1 MSALAQAEVT
11 LEHIRA
17 AQRRI
22 AGSVLRTPVL
32 ESKVLNELSGA
43 RLYFKCENLQSVGA
57 FKVRGASNAIL
68 ARPAAQLRA
77 GVVTHSSGNHGA
89 AVAHIA
95 QLHGLNARIVMPEN
109 ASAAKLAAVRAYGAQ
124 VALCQPTLA
133 AREAMAA
140 QIVAETG
147 AQFIHPYDDPYVIAG
162 QGTIGL
168 ELLEQVP
175 QLQWLLCPVGGG
187 GLASGLGVAAKGLRP
202 DIHVIAVEPAG
213 ADDAYRSFGSGVLA
227 GPSQPNTIADGL
239 RGALSPRTFALI
251 QRHIDAIVRVEEPGI
266 VRAMRA
272 LWQNLRLIIEASA
285 AVPFAAVLERSLDVR
300 GAHVGIVLTGGN
312 VDLDALP
319 W

>member
-1 MSALAQAEVT
+1 MTQPDVSLAD
-11 LEHIRA
+11 IRA

-32 ESKVLNELSGA
+32 ESPLLDETTGA
-43 RLYFKCENLQSVGA
+43 RLYFKCESLQPVGA
-57 FKVRGASNAIL
+57 FKLRGASNAIE
-68 ARPAAQLRA
+68 ARTSEQLRA

-89 AVAHIA
+89 AVAYA
-95 QLHGLNARIVMPEN
+95 ARRRNLSARIVMPRN
-109 ASAAKLAAVRAYGAQ
+109 ASAAKLAAVRSLGAQ
-124 VALCQPTLA
+124 VLLCEPTLA

-140 QIVAETG
+140 QVASESG
-147 AQFIHPYDDPYVIAG
+147 ALFIHPYDDPYVIAG

-175 QLQWLLCPVGGG
+175 QLEWLLCPVGGG
-187 GLASGLGVAAKGLRP
+187 GLASGLGVAVKALRP
-202 DIHVIAVEPAG
+202 DIHLIAVEPAA
-213 ADDAYRSFGSGVLA
+213 ADDAQRSFAAGALA
-227 GPSQPNTIADGL
+227 PAAAAHTIADGL
-239 RGALSPRTFALI
+239 RATLSARTFKLM
-251 QRHIDAIVRVEEPGI
+251 REHFDAVVTVDEAAI

-272 LWQNLRLIIEASA
+272 LWQNLRIIVEASS
-285 AVPFAAVLERSLDVR
+285 AVPFAAVLERSIDVQ

>member
-1 MSALAQAEVT
+1 MTQPEVSLAD
-11 LEHIRA
+11 IRA

-32 ESKVLNELSGA
+32 ESPSLDETTGA
-43 RLYFKCENLQSVGA
+43 RLYFKCESLQPVGA
-57 FKVRGASNAIL
+57 FKLRGASNAIE
-68 ARPAAQLRA
+68 ARTGEQLRA

-89 AVAHIA
+89 AVAYA
-95 QLHGLNARIVMPEN
+95 ARRRNLSARIVMPRN
-109 ASAAKLAAVRAYGAQ
+109 ASAAKLAAVRSLGAQ
-124 VALCQPTLA
+124 VLLCEPTLA

-140 QIVAETG
+140 QVASESG
-147 AQFIHPYDDPYVIAG
+147 ALFIHPYDDPYVIAG

-187 GLASGLGVAAKGLRP
+187 GLASGLGVAVKALRP
-202 DIHVIAVEPAG
+202 DIHLIAVEPAA
-213 ADDAYRSFGSGVLA
+213 ADDAQRSFAAGALA
-227 GPSQPNTIADGL
+227 PAATAQTIADGL
-239 RGALSPRTFALI
+239 RATLSARTFELI
-251 QRHIDAIVRVEEPGI
+251 RQHFDAVVTVDEAAI

-272 LWQNLRLIIEASA
+272 LWQNLRIIVEASS
-285 AVPFAAVLERSLDVR
+285 AVPFAAVLERSIDVQ